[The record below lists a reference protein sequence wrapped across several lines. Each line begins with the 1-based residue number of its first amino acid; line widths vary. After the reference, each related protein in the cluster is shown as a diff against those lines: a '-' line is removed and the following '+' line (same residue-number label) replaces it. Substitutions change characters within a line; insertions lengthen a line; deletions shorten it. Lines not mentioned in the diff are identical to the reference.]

1 MRILLVALSLLV
13 PLSLAS
19 AQGQSQAPNSP
30 TNSLGRPLQVEPKD
44 SPINNTREG
53 GNLPSLGQS
62 SNSAV
67 APSTPT
73 GSSNPGGETKRQ

>member
-1 MRILLVALSLLV
+1 MRTLLVALSLLA

-19 AQGQSQAPNSP
+19 AQGQPPTPNSP

-44 SPINNTREG
+44 SPINTREG

-62 SNSAV
+62 SNIAV
-67 APSTPT
+67 APGTPT